1 MKMVKKEEVVALMK
15 SVGIT
20 DEQIEALE
28 KRGYFHAPASRN
40 KHLAVEGGLM
50 QHSYNVAVKL
60 CELTV
65 LWKIPWERPEGPTI
79 VGLLH
84 DLVKMDTYEQVFN
97 PDGKSHWIWKDREN
111 WGENHGYASS
121 CIAQGL
127 KIDLMN
133 DEYAAIEYHMGEWNI
148 GKEYLERAF
157 REVVKDLPQQVLA
170 THFADWWSSA
180 VVERE

>member
-1 MKMVKKEEVVALMK
+1 MVKKEEVVELMK
-15 SVGIT
+15 IVGIT
-20 DEQIEALE
+20 DEQIEELE

-50 QHSYNVAVKL
+50 QHSYNVALKL
-60 CELTV
+60 CELTA

-97 PDGKSHWIWKDREN
+97 PDGTSQWIWNDKNNWRER
-111 WGENHGYASS
+111 HGKASVY
-121 CIAQGL
+121 IAQLVG
-127 KIDLMN
+127 IGVMT
-133 DEYAAIEYHMGEWNI
+133 DEFVAIKYHMGKWNV

-157 REVVKDLPQQVLA
+157 RNAVEDFPQQVLA

>member
-1 MKMVKKEEVVALMK
+1 MVKKEEVVALMK

-28 KRGYFHAPASRN
+28 KRGYFHAPASKN

-50 QHSYNVAVKL
+50 QHSYNVALRL
-60 CELTV
+60 CELTA
-65 LWKIPWERPEGPTI
+65 LWKIPWERTEGPTI

-97 PDGKSHWIWKDREN
+97 PDGSSHWVWQDRRRWYEK
-111 WGENHGYASS
+111 HGKASLA
-121 CIAQGL
+121 IATEMGIGL
-127 KIDLMN
+127 KY
-133 DEYAAIEYHMGEWNI
+133 DERNAIEYHMGEWNV
-148 GKEYLERAF
+148 GKEYLEGEYRGAI
-157 REVVKDLPQQVLA
+157 RIYPETILA
-170 THFADWWSSA
+170 THFADWWSNV

>member
-1 MKMVKKEEVVALMK
+1 MVKKEEVVALMK

-50 QHSYNVAVKL
+50 QHSYNVALKL
-60 CELTV
+60 CELTA

-84 DLVKMDTYEQVFN
+84 DLVKMDTYAQVFN
-97 PDGKSHWIWKDREN
+97 PDGSTHWEWQDRRRWFEK
-111 WGENHGYASS
+111 HGKASLA
-121 CIAQGL
+121 IATELGIEL
-127 KIDLMN
+127 KQ
-133 DEYAAIEYHMGEWNI
+133 DEVNAIEFHMGKFNVGI
-148 GKEYLERAF
+148 EYLEGEF
-157 REVVKDLPQQVLA
+157 RSAIRTYQGQVLA